1 MEKLTNFDIFY
12 GSMFFLTG
20 LMVMVMPLFYLTASL
35 FDNLSNKIYNI
46 YKLYIK
52 VFYTM
57 LFFIVIIAGVSHL

>member
-12 GSMFFLTG
+12 GSMFFLVV
-20 LMVMVMPLFYLTASL
+20 LMVLVMPLFYLAASL

-46 YKLYIK
+46 YRLYVR

-57 LFFIVIIAGVSHL
+57 LFFIVIITGVNHL